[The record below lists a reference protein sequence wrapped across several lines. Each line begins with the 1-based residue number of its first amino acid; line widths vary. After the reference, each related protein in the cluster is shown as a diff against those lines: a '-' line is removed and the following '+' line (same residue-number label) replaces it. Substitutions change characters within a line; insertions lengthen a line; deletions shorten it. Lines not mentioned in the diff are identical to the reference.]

1 VPDTQKPCKLSAVK
15 ITHLEAK
22 RLKMN
27 DFIGNMLRATGCEF
41 RTEFLVIYAQRGL

>member
-22 RLKMN
+22 RLKMK
-27 DFIGNMLRATGCEF
+27 DFMGNRLWATG
-41 RTEFLVIYAQRGL
+41 